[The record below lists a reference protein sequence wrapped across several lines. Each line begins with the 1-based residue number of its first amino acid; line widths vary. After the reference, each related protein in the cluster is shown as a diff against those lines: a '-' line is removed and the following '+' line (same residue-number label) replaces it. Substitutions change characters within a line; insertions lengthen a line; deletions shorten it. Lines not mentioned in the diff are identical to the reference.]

1 MLRTPPIDRIQ
12 CVFIKAEEDHLDFDG
27 KRLKPVT
34 QEAADGLEL
43 LCIECSVSI
52 EHCAF
57 GAMRQHPQ
65 FKERV
70 TGYRVLED
78 DPALTAYKERV
89 KDEQYCAGQPAV
101 AVAFYGNKT

>member
-1 MLRTPPIDRIQ
+1 MLRTPLIDRIQ
-12 CVFIKAEEDHLDFDG
+12 CVFIKAEEGYLDFDG
-27 KRLKPVT
+27 KRLEPVT
-34 QEAADGLEL
+34 EETADGLEL

-57 GAMRQHPQ
+57 GAMRHPK
-65 FKERV
+65 FEDRV
-70 TGYRVLED
+70 VGSRVLEE

-101 AVAFYGNKT
+101 AVAFYGLKK